1 MAEKE
6 VKKVSLADIAKK
18 INKEYAN
25 NNLIIKSDVVP
36 AYKRLSSGMMG
47 SDYPLYGG
55 LPYGRLAV
63 YAGLEH
69 SGKTTAACAQLAAYQ
84 RENPDKLCVYVDV
97 EHSLDIQFQALMN
110 GIDLNRLYYLSP
122 EGLSGEQILE
132 LILELQDADDIGLIV
147 LDSIPALVPQNIMEN
162 EFTKDMGMR
171 GNMAKGLHKFC
182 PTMCD
187 KLARK
192 GNIMI
197 MINQVRVAGKT
208 FTGANIYSEPGGD
221 APRYYASVKVRF
233 GKRVFMKDGDEI
245 KGDDGEGADGFR
257 LKFKITK
264 NKTCACNRGG
274 GFITYNYVNGADTIN
289 DLIDVALQFEFIR
302 RVNNVT
308 YELVNLSTGEVIT
321 DSETGELMRGK
332 KAYLIEYLQ
341 THTTFRDK
349 YLVMIKEFIS
359 AANDRSVLDKESL
372 RAIEAEDAIVEPQAP
387 AVTSVPT
394 LKVDE
399 ETGEVLSPVTT
410 PVDTPATTGT
420 TAGTRQLLLEDLK

>member
-1 MAEKE
+1 
-6 VKKVSLADIAKK
+6 
-18 INKEYAN
+18 
-25 NNLIIKSDVVP
+25 
-36 AYKRLSSGMMG
+36 MG
-47 SDYPLYGG
+47 VDYPLYGG
-55 LPYGRLAV
+55 LPYGRMAV
-63 YAGLEH
+63 FAGLEH

-84 RENPDKLCVYVDV
+84 RENPDSICCYIDV

-110 GIDLNRLYYLSP
+110 GIDLERLYYISP
-122 EGLSGEQILE
+122 EGMSGEQILE
-132 LILELQDADDIGLIV
+132 MILELEETDDVGLIV
-147 LDSIPALVPQNIMEN
+147 LDSIPALVPQNVMEN
-162 EFTKDMGMR
+162 EFSKDMGMR

-274 GFITYNYVNGADTIN
+274 GFASFSYEHGADRIN
-289 DLIDVALQFEFIR
+289 DLIDVALQFDFIKR
-302 RVNNVT
+302 LNNVT
-308 YELVNLSTGEVIT
+308 YALVNLSTGEVIT
-321 DSETGELMRGK
+321 DSETGETLQGK
-332 KAYLIEYLQ
+332 KAFIIDYLK
-341 THTTFRDK
+341 THETFRDK
-349 YLVMIKEFIS
+349 YLEMIKQYIS
-359 AANDRSVLDKESL
+359 ASNDKSVLDKEAL
-372 RAIEAEDAIVEPQAP
+372 KAIEAEEDAIERPKEDEVKR
-387 AVTSVPT
+387 
-394 LKVDE
+394 KV
-399 ETGEVLSPVTT
+399 
-410 PVDTPATTGT
+410 
-420 TAGTRQLLLEDLK
+420 LLEGE

>member
-1 MAEKE
+1 MAKDLTEK
-6 VKKVSLADIAKK
+6 KFTMADFAKK
-18 INKEYAN
+18 LNKEYNN
-25 NNLIIKSDVVP
+25 NNLVIKSDIVP
-36 AYKRLSSGMMG
+36 VYQRLSSGMMG
-47 SDYPLYGG
+47 MDYPLYGG
-55 LPYGRLAV
+55 IPYGRLMV
-63 YAGLEH
+63 FAGLEH
-69 SGKTTAACAQLAAYQ
+69 SGKTTAACAAIAAYQ
-84 RENPDKLCVYVDV
+84 RENPDKICVYVDV
-97 EHSLDIQFQALMN
+97 EHSLDLRFQALMN
-110 GIDLNRLYYLSP
+110 GVDLERLYYISP
-122 EGLSGEQILE
+122 EGMSGEQILE
-132 LILELQDADDIGLIV
+132 MILELEETDDIGLIV
-147 LDSIPALVPQNIMEN
+147 LDSIPALVPQSIMEN

-233 GKRVFMKDGDEI
+233 GKRVFMKDGDEV

-274 GFITYNYVNGADTIN
+274 GFITYKYETGADTMN
-289 DLIDVALQFEFIR
+289 DLIDVALQFDFIK

-321 DSETGELMRGK
+321 DSETDTLLRGK
-332 KAYLIEYLQ
+332 KTFIIEYLKE
-341 THTTFRDK
+341 HPVFRDK
-349 YLVMIKEFIS
+349 YLAMIKEFIS
-359 AANDRSVLDKESL
+359 ASNDKSVLDKESL
-372 RAIEAEDAIVEPQAP
+372 KAIEAEEDAIERPQEDI
-387 AVTSVPT
+387 V
-394 LKVDE
+394 K
-399 ETGEVLSPVTT
+399 
-410 PVDTPATTGT
+410 
-420 TAGTRQLLLEDLK
+420 RKILLEGE

>member
-1 MAEKE
+1 MAKDTEK
-6 VKKVSLADIAKK
+6 KLTMADFAKRF
-18 INKEYAN
+18 NKEYNN
-25 NNLIIKSDVVP
+25 NNLVIRSDVVP
-36 AYKRLSSGMMG
+36 VYKRLSSGMMG
-47 SDYPLYGG
+47 MDYPLYGG
-55 LPYGRLAV
+55 LPYGRMMV

-69 SGKTTAACAQLAAYQ
+69 SGKTTAACAELAAYQ
-84 RENPDKLCVYVDV
+84 RENPDKICAYIDV
-97 EHSLDIQFQALMN
+97 EHSLDLQFQALMN
-110 GIDLNRLYYLSP
+110 GIDLERLYYISP
-122 EGLSGEQILE
+122 EGMSGEQILE
-132 LILELQDADDIGLIV
+132 MILELEDTEDIGLIV
-147 LDSIPALVPQNIMEN
+147 LDSIPALVPQSIMEN

-187 KLARK
+187 KLARN

-197 MINQVRVAGKT
+197 MINQVRVAGT
-208 FTGANIYSEPGGD
+208 TYTGAAIYKEPGGD

-274 GFITYNYVNGADTIN
+274 GFITYKYETGADTIN
-289 DLIDVALQFEFIR
+289 DLIDVALQFDFIK

-321 DSETGELMRGK
+321 DSETGETLRGK
-332 KAYLIEYLQ
+332 KAYLIEYLH
-341 THTTFRDK
+341 THPTFREK

-359 AANDRSVLDKESL
+359 ASNDKSVLDKETL
-372 RAIEAEDAIVEPQAP
+372 KAIEAEEDAIERPQE
-387 AVTSVPT
+387 
-394 LKVDE
+394 DE
-399 ETGEVLSPVTT
+399 
-410 PVDTPATTGT
+410 AK
-420 TAGTRQLLLEDLK
+420 RKILLEGE

>member
-1 MAEKE
+1 MA
-6 VKKVSLADIAKK
+6 KVSTEAKSFTMADFAKK
-18 INKEYAN
+18 LNREYNN
-25 NNLIIKSDVVP
+25 NNLIIKSNVVP
-36 AYKRLSSGMMG
+36 VYQRLSSGMMG
-47 SDYPLYGG
+47 MDYPLYGG
-55 LPYGRLAV
+55 LPYGRLMV

-69 SGKTTAACAQLAAYQ
+69 SGKTTAACAELAAYQ
-84 RENPDKLCVYVDV
+84 RENPDKICVYVDV
-97 EHSLDIQFQALMN
+97 EHSLDLRFQAMMN
-110 GIDLNRLYYLSP
+110 GIDLERLYYISP
-122 EGLSGEQILE
+122 EGMSGEQILE
-132 LILELQDADDIGLIV
+132 MILELEETDDIGLIV
-147 LDSIPALVPQNIMEN
+147 LDSIPALVPQSTMEN

-197 MINQVRVAGKT
+197 MINQVRVAGTT
-208 FTGANIYSEPGGD
+208 FTGAVIYKEPGGD

-274 GFITYNYVNGADTIN
+274 GFITYKYETGADTVN
-289 DLIDVALQFEFIR
+289 DLIDVALQFDFIK

-321 DSETGELMRGK
+321 DSETGETLRGK
-332 KAYLIEYLQ
+332 KSYLIDYLH
-341 THTTFRDK
+341 THDTFREK
-349 YLVMIKEFIS
+349 YLAMIKEFIS
-359 AANDRSVLDKESL
+359 ASNDKSVLDKESL
-372 RAIEAEDAIVEPQAP
+372 KAIEAEEDAIERPQE
-387 AVTSVPT
+387 
-394 LKVDE
+394 DE
-399 ETGEVLSPVTT
+399 VK
-410 PVDTPATTGT
+410 
-420 TAGTRQLLLEDLK
+420 RKILLEDA

>member
-1 MAEKE
+1 MAKETEK
-6 VKKVSLADIAKK
+6 KSFTMADFAKK
-18 INKEYAN
+18 LNKEYNN

-36 AYKRLSSGMMG
+36 VYKRLSSGMMG
-47 SDYPLYGG
+47 MDYPLYGG

-69 SGKTTAACAQLAAYQ
+69 SGKTTAACAVLAAYQ
-84 RENPDKLCVYVDV
+84 RENPDKVCVYVDV

-110 GIDLNRLYYLSP
+110 GIDLDRLYYISP
-122 EGLSGEQILE
+122 EGMSGEQILE
-132 LILELQDADDIGLIV
+132 MILELEETDDIGLIV
-147 LDSIPALVPQNIMEN
+147 LDSIPALVPQNVMEN

-197 MINQVRVAGKT
+197 MINQVRVAGTT
-208 FTGANIYSEPGGD
+208 FTGAAIYKEPGGD

-233 GKRVFMKDGDEI
+233 GKRVFMKDGTEL

-274 GFITYNYVNGADTIN
+274 GFATFSYVSGADYIN
-289 DLIDVALQFEFIR
+289 DLIDVALQFGFIQR
-302 RVNNVT
+302 LNNVT
-308 YELVNLSTGEVIT
+308 YALVNLDTGEVIT
-321 DSETGELMRGK
+321 DSETGEVMQGK
-332 KAYLIEYLQ
+332 KAYLIEYLK

-349 YLVMIKEFIS
+349 YLEMIKQYIS
-359 AANDRSVLDKESL
+359 ASNDRSVLDKESL
-372 RAIEAEDAIVEPQAP
+372 KAIEAEEDAIERPQEDVA
-387 AVTSVPT
+387 
-394 LKVDE
+394 K
-399 ETGEVLSPVTT
+399 
-410 PVDTPATTGT
+410 
-420 TAGTRQLLLEDLK
+420 RKILLEGE

>member
-1 MAEKE
+1 MAKDTEK
-6 VKKVSLADIAKK
+6 KSFTMADFAKK
-18 INKEYAN
+18 LNKEYSN
-25 NNLIIKSDVVP
+25 NNLIIKSNVVP
-36 AYKRLSSGMMG
+36 VYQRLSSGMMG
-47 SDYPLYGG
+47 MDYPLYGG
-55 LPYGRLAV
+55 LPYGRLMV

-69 SGKTTAACAQLAAYQ
+69 SGKTTAACAELAAYQ
-84 RENPDKLCVYVDV
+84 RENPDKICVYVDV
-97 EHSLDIQFQALMN
+97 EHSLDLQFQALMN
-110 GIDLNRLYYLSP
+110 GIDLDRMYYISP
-122 EGLSGEQILE
+122 EGMSGEQILE
-132 LILELQDADDIGLIV
+132 MILELEEVDDIGLIV
-147 LDSIPALVPQNIMEN
+147 LDSIPALVPQNVMEN
-162 EFTKDMGMR
+162 EFTKDLGLR

-274 GFITYNYVNGADTIN
+274 GFITYKYETGADTVN
-289 DLIDVALQFEFIR
+289 DLIDVALQFDFIK

-321 DSETGELMRGK
+321 DSETGETLRGK
-332 KAYLIEYLQ
+332 KAYLIEYLH
-341 THTTFRDK
+341 THDVFREK
-349 YLVMIKEFIS
+349 YLEMIKQYIS
-359 AANDRSVLDKESL
+359 ASNDKSVLDKESL
-372 RAIEAEDAIVEPQAP
+372 KAIEAEEDAIERPQE
-387 AVTSVPT
+387 
-394 LKVDE
+394 DE
-399 ETGEVLSPVTT
+399 
-410 PVDTPATTGT
+410 AK
-420 TAGTRQLLLEDLK
+420 RKILLEGE